1 MENIM
6 GDVVKI
12 DKKTTKNIQRLIY
25 MRKQIDE
32 TIDGEIND
40 YILRGR
46 PSTVEELRDRIIY
59 KLDDNLDALKMDR

>member
-32 TIDGEIND
+32 VIDGEIND

>member
-1 MENIM
+1 M

-32 TIDGEIND
+32 VIDGEIND